1 MMRALVGIAL
11 AFTMGLLAC
20 TSASKPVSGPLS
32 AVKMKVQAKYPM
44 VKIGEFTLLTDNA
57 ERDQPDAHAIVQAK
71 ADWPY
76 AMHTKQRADFDAVLA
91 RSFTLHASDG
101 LMDRETYL
109 SNRLA
114 DSSRTKLATYDNVVL
129 QIFGDHAIMT
139 YHNVVESEPA
149 PWTESMSWMDT
160 FIREDGRWKI
170 SASRMIHLRE
180 LSAEAP

>member
-1 MMRALVGIAL
+1 MRSILAIACL
-11 AFTMGLLAC
+11 TYLFSFGCSTDIKHTEMRM
-20 TSASKPVSGPLS
+20 S
-32 AVKMKVQAKYPM
+32 AVKLTAQEKYPI

-57 ERDQPDAHAIVQAK
+57 ERDQPEAHAIVQAK

-76 AMHTKQRADFDAVLA
+76 AMHTKQRADFDAVLV
-91 RSFTLHASDG
+91 RSFTLHAPDG

-109 SNRLA
+109 EKRLA

-139 YHNVVESEPA
+139 YHNIVESEPD

-170 SASRMIHLRE
+170 SASRMINLRE
-180 LSAEAP
+180 LSEEIP